1 MSSSRHSET
10 ERPYEPGP
18 AAVLPTLDVVD
29 GVSGMGQPVE
39 HELIAVYVDTAY
51 LDLARHG
58 ITVRRRTGGDDAGW
72 HRKLPAGG
80 DTRTEVRVPPGRATT
95 TVPPHLLASVRGL
108 VRDRAL
114 VPIARVVTRRL
125 EHDLIGDGD
134 SVAARQDAAWREL
147 QDCRL
152 GGRSGRGLPRS
163 GIGM

>member
-72 HRKLPAGG
+72 HLKLPAG
-80 DTRTEVRVPPGRATT
+80 P
-95 TVPPHLLASVRGL
+95 
-108 VRDRAL
+108 
-114 VPIARVVTRRL
+114 
-125 EHDLIGDGD
+125 
-134 SVAARQDAAWREL
+134 
-147 QDCRL
+147 
-152 GGRSGRGLPRS
+152 
-163 GIGM
+163 